1 MTEARYDLAGTVAE
15 RGAAGMPRAW
25 VHRWLLPLLLF
36 LLAFVPRAHAP
47 VSRPIV
53 WSDRA
58 FHFAN
63 AVLRRDWADT
73 YRRYHPGVT
82 TMWLSG
88 FSLRWFAH
96 ANGDLTAEQ
105 MLGTEPV
112 QPGTLDDAVAAG
124 VLPLAAA
131 IAAAIA
137 LTYPLLR
144 QRAGTTVALA
154 GTVFLALD
162 PFHLSNSKVIHPD
175 AMLASFMMLCVLFF
189 WNWLS
194 YGRKRDLVASGV
206 VGGLSFLTKSPSLFL
221 IPFLGLSGAVAV
233 GLHMAVIASG
243 EMRWRVARRV
253 LVGLLAWAGIAAVTF
268 VVCWPAMWVE
278 PVAVLQRMAQRVLYH
293 VEEEHSNPVFF
304 MGVSELRDPGP
315 MFYVATLG
323 FKTTMVTLP
332 LALLAVVTAFWGK
345 GVRRRLDVAL
355 LFVYVLA
362 FGAQMSLGAW
372 KQTPYLLPVFPAV
385 GLLSAYGLGWLAER
399 VSARWRAAGLAVV
412 ALPLLLQAGIVL
424 PRHPYYGTHHNLLL
438 GGSRV
443 AQEVLPLQDQGEGL
457 DIAAAVLNQMPYP
470 ERSSAWVHPRSGI
483 VFQRGFAGYT
493 SWEQLPWI
501 NYRVYYV
508 NQVMRGLD
516 IEEWGESWERDRTTD
531 PLLTI
536 SFDGVPYVWVY
547 GDPPTEPAADGPE
560 RAMGVRLGEHIT
572 LERIRV
578 SSETLVVGDL
588 LEVVPVWSSDGQIA
602 ASYTVFCHLLAADG
616 TMVAQADGIP
626 LVGHRPTTTWRAGE
640 ELVDSYLL
648 PLPEDVAPGRYELS
662 LGMYLRETM
671 ERLPVVDAGGVPLA
685 DDRVVYGTIEVV
697 P

>member
-1 MTEARYDLAGTVAE
+1 MIQGRYDVDKAEAG
-15 RGAAGMPRAW
+15 RQRAW
-25 VHRWLLPLLLF
+25 VHRWLIPLLLF
-36 LLAFVPRAHAP
+36 LLAFIPRAHAP

-112 QPGTLDDAVAAG
+112 KPGTLDDAVVAG
-124 VLPLAAA
+124 ILPLAAGIAVA
-131 IAAAIA
+131 IAY
-137 LTYPLLR
+137 TYPLLR
-144 QRAGTTVALA
+144 KRAGATVALA

-175 AMLASFMMLCVLFF
+175 AMLASLMMLCVLLF

-194 YGRKRDLVASGV
+194 FGRRRDLVASGI

-221 IPFLGLSGAVAV
+221 IPFLGLSGAATVA
-233 GLHMAVIASG
+233 LHMAVIGSG
-243 EMRWRVARRV
+243 DMRWRAARRV
-253 LVGLLAWAGIAAVTF
+253 LLGLLAWAGLATVTF
-268 VVCWPAMWVE
+268 AVCWPAMWVE

-293 VEEEHSNPVFF
+293 VEEEHTNPVFF
-304 MGVSELRDPGP
+304 MGVSAMRDPGP
-315 MFYVATLG
+315 LFYLATLG
-323 FKTTMVTLP
+323 FKTTLVTLP
-332 LALLAVVTAFWGK
+332 LALLAVITAFWGQ

-362 FGAQMSLGAW
+362 FGAQMGLGAW

-385 GLLSAYGLGWLAER
+385 GLLAAYGLGWVAER
-399 VSARWRAAGLAVV
+399 VSGRWRAAGLAVV
-412 ALPLLLQAGIVL
+412 ALPLLAQAGIVL

-438 GGSRV
+438 GGSRT
-443 AQEVLPLQDQGEGL
+443 AQHVLPLQDQGEGL
-457 DIAAAVLNQMPYP
+457 DIAATVLNQMPYP

-508 NQVMRGLD
+508 NQVMRGLNVD
-516 IEEWGESWERDRTTD
+516 EWGESWEQDRATE

-536 SFDGVPYVWVY
+536 SFDSVPYVWVY
-547 GDPPTEPAADGPE
+547 GDPPAAPAAGGPE
-560 RAMGVRLGEHIT
+560 LASGAKLGDHIT

-578 SSETLVVGDL
+578 SSEALAAGDV
-588 LEVVPVWSSDGQIA
+588 LEVVPIWRSDGEVKQ
-602 ASYTVFCHLLAADG
+602 SYTVFCHLVAGDG
-616 TMVAQADGIP
+616 AIVAQGDGIP
-626 LVGHRPTTTWRAGE
+626 LVGHRPTTTWRPGE
-640 ELVDSYLL
+640 ELVDSYVLS
-648 PLPEDVAPGRYELS
+648 LPEDVAPGPYELS
-662 LGMYLRETM
+662 VGMYLRETM
-671 ERLPVVDAGGVPLA
+671 ERLPALDADGNRFA
-685 DDRVVYGTIEVV
+685 DDRVVYGAIEVG